1 MKKIVLFLVGAAG
14 MVIAYSVLTV
24 TQPQYAYS
32 NGQVCGGFGGE
43 TRQFKCP
50 LGFKCQYSERGAD
63 SQGKCVLSPL
73 FTLNELRLKYIK

>member
-1 MKKIVLFLVGAAG
+1 MKKTALLLVGIVGA
-14 MVIAYSVLTV
+14 VIAYSVMGTV
-24 TQPQYAYS
+24 QPQYGFS

-50 LGFKCQYSERGAD
+50 VGFKCQYNNKYPD